1 VEAARVTAGPAER
14 TVRPLQRPVAGP
26 TLSIE
31 RIVRRDGGPSKP
43 RVAVVKEK
51 LAKLVPVKAIEKE
64 VVEAVEEV
72 EEVAGI
78 GTVPTYRL
86 LLLAAV
92 ISLVVVGVATLF
104 FVLFRPVEEEA
115 TVALATEDKP
125 GDEKP
130 LDKIPV
136 DAPTA

>member
-1 VEAARVTAGPAER
+1 M
-14 TVRPLQRPVAGP
+14 
-26 TLSIE
+26 
-31 RIVRRDGGPSKP
+31 
-43 RVAVVKEK
+43 KEK
-51 LAKLVPVKAIEKE
+51 LAKFLPEKM
-64 VVEAVEEV
+64 VEKDAVEEV

-92 ISLVVVGVATLF
+92 ISLVVVGVTTLF

-115 TVALATEDKP
+115 TVVLATEDKP

-130 LDKIPV
+130 GDEMPV
-136 DAPTA
+136 DVPTA